1 MATADPHWSRW
12 RSSAGF
18 SVSTFQRERVY
29 QSRGVHWHG
38 IRCYRTQ
45 EQAMADSFLEDQLK
59 RIREMSE
66 RMSQATR
73 HAAELN
79 HELARNREAGRQG
92 PLNEVRDLRTYS
104 PTRESGLAENES
116 SRQRSESDAGN
127 TRRHSA
133 RDTSRRR
140 R

>member
-1 MATADPHWSRW
+1 
-12 RSSAGF
+12 
-18 SVSTFQRERVY
+18 
-29 QSRGVHWHG
+29 
-38 IRCYRTQ
+38 
-45 EQAMADSFLEDQLK
+45 MADSFLEDQLK

>member
-1 MATADPHWSRW
+1 
-12 RSSAGF
+12 
-18 SVSTFQRERVY
+18 
-29 QSRGVHWHG
+29 
-38 IRCYRTQ
+38 
-45 EQAMADSFLEDQLK
+45 MADSFLEEQLK

-66 RMSQATR
+66 RMSQATH

-92 PLNEVRDLRTYS
+92 PLDEVRDLRTYS
-104 PTRESGLAENES
+104 PERESGRAENES
-116 SRQRSESDAGN
+116 SRHRSESDAGSA
-127 TRRHSA
+127 RRHTA

>member
-1 MATADPHWSRW
+1 
-12 RSSAGF
+12 
-18 SVSTFQRERVY
+18 
-29 QSRGVHWHG
+29 
-38 IRCYRTQ
+38 
-45 EQAMADSFLEDQLK
+45 MADSFLEAQLK

-66 RMSQATR
+66 RMSQATS

-104 PTRESGLAENES
+104 PTKEFRTYSPTKESGLAENE
-116 SRQRSESDAGN
+116 SRQRSESDAGT
-127 TRRHSA
+127 TRRHTA